1 MVQNTPRTSQNLS
14 EIGQE
19 KMTIDEFFQAVRE
32 TRPDKREDVAN
43 RLLRELDP
51 DERILAESTIGD
63 FISSLNGVQDDD

>member
-1 MVQNTPRTSQNLS
+1 
-14 EIGQE
+14 
-19 KMTIDEFFQAVRE
+19 MTIDEFFQAVRE